1 MRVLAGGDTRKGF
14 YRNAR
19 IIFKGDPERL
29 ELANNFFSWVEE
41 EESTILDGKTPTARA
56 FISLLINL
64 RWVILQDSAVL
75 TGLHKRNN
83 FMFNDQRDVI
93 DLTFFKDFQNKLLSH
108 INQHESVKDETI
120 ENCLPGVLKKM
131 DETNDAIK
139 KFHETIKT

>member
-64 RWVILQDSAVL
+64 RWVILQDTVVL
-75 TGLHKRNN
+75 MGLHNHHHFIFHNQRNI
-83 FMFNDQRDVI
+83 FDY
-93 DLTFFKDFQNKLLSH
+93 
-108 INQHESVKDETI
+108 
-120 ENCLPGVLKKM
+120 
-131 DETNDAIK
+131 
-139 KFHETIKT
+139 